1 MEISNS
7 ITGYRISLERIR
19 NTLLESL
26 RVGQILQA
34 RALTSTQNSQVR
46 LRIGKLDILARTQ
59 AGISA
64 GDNLTLQVIKAA
76 NPLQLKLIQE
86 ISSHQLQTEAMRV
99 ALPQQTPVSHLIKQ
113 LIALTPAP
121 PGGQPGLPP
130 TRQPTPVSQPL
141 PLPTA
146 MDRAATEAK
155 PAGAATADT
164 LRSLPST
171 QSAGSRLQSAIANL
185 LPGEDAARL
194 SQTVGRILNLQ
205 ILPGEN
211 PIAENIRLAFA
222 RSGLFLESALATGSA
237 PPDDMKRSILEL
249 LLQLRPLLAAA
260 QSAHQPVSSQAIER
274 GFDPVGFFTEL
285 VSHAEGSLARI
296 LFNQLSSLP
305 GDNANQ
311 QIWQFE
317 LPYRHNESCDSFR
330 VQIERETK
338 QGKKGIQETL
348 WSVGLDFEL
357 EPIGPIHARLVLTG
371 EEISS
376 RFTAE
381 YAETARLLEEALPHL
396 ANAFSRAGLKVGT
409 LSAVRGTTENA
420 PRPRFPLLDERA

>member
-1 MEISNS
+1 
-7 ITGYRISLERIR
+7 
-19 NTLLESL
+19 
-26 RVGQILQA
+26 
-34 RALTSTQNSQVR
+34 
-46 LRIGKLDILARTQ
+46 
-59 AGISA
+59 
-64 GDNLTLQVIKAA
+64 AA
-76 NPLQLKLIQE
+76 
-86 ISSHQLQTEAMRV
+86 
-99 ALPQQTPVSHLIKQ
+99 
-113 LIALTPAP
+113 
-121 PGGQPGLPP
+121 
-130 TRQPTPVSQPL
+130 
-141 PLPTA
+141 
-146 MDRAATEAK
+146 EAK
-155 PAGAATADT
+155 PAGTATVDT
-164 LRSLPST
+164 LRSLPPT
-171 QSAGSRLQSAIANL
+171 QSADSRLQSAIANL
-185 LPGEDAARL
+185 LPGEEAARL

-420 PRPRFPLLDERA
+420 PRPRFPLLDEKA